1 MQQRAREYIILSKGD
16 NGYNE
21 LPNMSEIRNNI
32 VGKIPQYFASFF
44 NNIILIKNC
53 RKVYPKI

>member
-1 MQQRAREYIILSKGD
+1 MQQRAIEYIILSKGD

-32 VGKIPQYFASFF
+32 VGKISLYFASFF